1 MSNVNKTIS
10 KKNSLAR
17 RAEKAVNSALADKV
31 FRPPRAGSDLD
42 LLRCINK
49 RNLHAEL
56 ASIGELN
63 DFDMFKINIEE
74 QIEKVSA
81 IITKCPL
88 MATAIEATSASL
100 EEVAEATDKS
110 RNYHSE
116 IEALYEEVNARISAI
131 AEAIE
136 EEKEFPGEDEA
147 IEALEEYSEMMLMPV
162 TRKMLLTEGYE
173 QAWSFYNRAVT
184 AFAEV
189 KFNFSPVM
197 EEDE

>member
-31 FRPPRAGSDLD
+31 FCPLRAGSDLD

-56 ASIGELN
+56 ASIGELQA
-63 DFDMFKINIEE
+63 FDMFKINIEE

-100 EEVAEATDKS
+100 EEVVEATDNA

-116 IEALYEEVNARISAI
+116 SDSLDDERYARISAI

-136 EEKEFPGEDEA
+136 ERKEFPGEDEA
-147 IEALEEYSEMMLMPV
+147 IEALEEYSEMLMPV
-162 TRKMLLTEGYE
+162 ARKILLAEGYDK
-173 QAWSFYNRAVT
+173 AWSFYNRAVT
-184 AFAEV
+184 AFAEL
-189 KFNFSPVM
+189 KFNFDPVM